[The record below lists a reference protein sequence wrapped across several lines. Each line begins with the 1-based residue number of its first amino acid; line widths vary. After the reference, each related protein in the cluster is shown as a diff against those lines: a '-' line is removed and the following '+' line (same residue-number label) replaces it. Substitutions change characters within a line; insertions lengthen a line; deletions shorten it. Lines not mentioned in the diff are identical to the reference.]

1 MQKIES
7 VTTLGE
13 LIKTCRKQQGLT
25 QVQLAAVS
33 GVGLRFLRELEGG
46 KVTCQIGKTM
56 TVLKMLGISIMAM
69 NRNEQ
74 IT

>member
-7 VTTLGE
+7 VATLGT
-13 LIKTCRKQQGLT
+13 LIKTCRKKQGLT

-46 KVTCQIGKTM
+46 KVSCQLGKTLA
-56 TVLKMLGISIMAM
+56 VLKMLGVSITAI
-69 NRNEQ
+69 NRNEK
-74 IT
+74 IV